1 MRVDVPSDRVGEQ
14 TLEGQDADPTAVRVF
29 ANDLAPADREGVSRI
44 EAAVPADIAAPPV
57 VLPDFHHKGDLEMPS
72 SIAIATRETINP
84 SFTSSSVNCGMALI
98 ALDAAPPDRRAIE
111 RFYEVIRD
119 RYPHPPRSRPELS
132 VGEVRRTAVE
142 GAEFAIDR
150 FEADGADLERIEQ
163 GGRIDLE
170 PYGGRAALR
179 RAVPRLTMQLS
190 RLRFGT
196 VGPSNHFLELQVVED
211 VLDPAAASVLGVRS
225 GQLVL
230 QYHAGGGVLT
240 GQIGRLFARRKKA
253 SKALR
258 VQMALQKPMF
268 HLSRSRSIAEARRR
282 FRLFFDPSCPP
293 IPRWSPEGR
302 QVMLANAAAMNY
314 AFAFRLA
321 TYASLRRAA
330 ARTLGATGSRLVVDS
345 PHNSIYEEDVGGRP
359 ALVHRHNSCRAYPAS
374 MMPNGSAFGT
384 VGQALLLPGTN
395 RTSSYLCVAGDQAER
410 SLYSACH
417 GAGTMIKDFEARGLS
432 REDARG
438 RRTLRFRY
446 SDSAPEEIPQLDDR
460 GVDAALSILSSNE
473 LVRPVARMRPLA
485 VLT

>member
-1 MRVDVPSDRVGEQ
+1 MRVGVPPGRVEGRA
-14 TLEGQDADPTAVRVF
+14 LENHEPDSTGVRIF
-29 ANDLAPADREGVSRI
+29 ASDLAPADGEGVAHI
-44 EAAVPADIAAPPV
+44 ETAAPADIAAPPV

-84 SFTSSSVNCGMALI
+84 SFTSSSLNCGMALI

-111 RFYEVIRD
+111 RFYDVVRN
-119 RYPHPPRSRPELS
+119 RYPHPPRSRPELT
-132 VGEVRRTAVE
+132 VDEVRQTAID
-142 GAEFAIDR
+142 GAEFAIHR
-150 FEADGADLERIEQ
+150 FDADGADLERIEHD
-163 GGRIDLE
+163 GRLNLE
-170 PYGGRAALR
+170 PYGGRPALR
-179 RAVPRLTMQLS
+179 RAVPRLAIELS

-196 VGPSNHFLELQVVED
+196 VGPSNHFIELQVVED
-211 VLDPAAASVLGVRS
+211 VLDDHAASVLGVRA

-240 GQIGRLFARRKKA
+240 GQVGRLFARRKKA

-258 VQMALQKPMF
+258 VEMALQKPIF
-268 HLSRSRSIAEARRR
+268 HLSRSRSINEARRR

-293 IPRWSPEGR
+293 ISRWSSEGR

-345 PHNSIYEEDVGGRP
+345 PHNSIYEEDVGGSS

-374 MMPNGSAFGT
+374 MMPAGTAFGT

-395 RTSSYLCVAGDQAER
+395 RTSSYLCVAGGRAEQ

-417 GAGTMIKDFEARGLS
+417 GAGTMISDFVTRGLS
-432 REDARG
+432 REDSRG
-438 RRTLRFRY
+438 GRTLRFRY
-446 SDSAPEEIPQLDDR
+446 SDAAPEEIPHLDDL
-460 GVDAALSILSSNE
+460 GVNEALSVLSSNE